1 MEFVRTRQRNE
12 ALDLMCYNLGAFR
25 SLNANMPVIQKRLE
39 EVRKVDKPRIKSNRR
54 NWATQS

>member
-12 ALDLMCYNLGAFR
+12 ALDLMTYNLAAFR

-39 EVRKVDKPRIKSNRR
+39 EVRKVDKPKINTNRR
-54 NWATQS
+54 NWATQW